1 MIKKYYDVCA
11 DIDCHNRQRQDDME
25 LERIVKTE
33 TWWERVCMSVF
44 GVIAVDTEK
53 VYSEVVHQS
62 EVDEIRDDLFKKLTH
77 EMIFNDI
84 DSPASRRRPGLDRHS
99 PVSPVTGTSPQN
111 SVDLIP
117 PKKKKRVINIFF
129 QVFARSRVA
138 A

>member
-1 MIKKYYDVCA
+1 
-11 DIDCHNRQRQDDME
+11 
-25 LERIVKTE
+25 
-33 TWWERVCMSVF
+33 MSVF
-44 GVIAVDTEK
+44 GVTFVDTAN
-53 VYSEVVHQS
+53 VYSEMVHKI
-62 EVDEIRDDLFKKLTH
+62 EADEIPDAFFTMLAH

-84 DSPASRRRPGLDRHS
+84 NSPASRIIQGLDRHS

>member
-1 MIKKYYDVCA
+1 MIKKYYDICA
-11 DIDCHNRQRQDDME
+11 DIDFHNRQRQDDME

-44 GVIAVDTEK
+44 GVIAVDTAK

-84 DSPASRRRPGLDRHS
+84 DIPESRIR
-99 PVSPVTGTSPQN
+99 
-111 SVDLIP
+111 
-117 PKKKKRVINIFF
+117 
-129 QVFARSRVA
+129 
-138 A
+138 